1 MKKKVENLNNYSKNG
16 ASNCKIEKKNCSFI
30 MRN

>member
-16 ASNCKIEKKNCSFI
+16 ASNCKIEKKI
-30 MRN
+30 VLLL